1 MADGVEVGGGEGEGK
16 ESKLMEWFKSG
27 PKLMDVSSLGR
38 TDGLGFGFRG
48 EDEEDFRKYEKE
60 DGGKG
65 EGIINHESRCDF
77 DSMCTIR
84 RHLTPIRSDRVTT
97 SKTSVGQMMRR
108 RPSER
113 GSRLPLPRRE
123 GGREGGRQAER
134 LTCFGRRFATCGPGP
149 APDRPTKD
157 MTGPWSDLVNA

>member
-1 MADGVEVGGGEGEGK
+1 MVQKWPEINGRQFTRTD
-16 ESKLMEWFKSG
+16 
-27 PKLMDVSSLGR
+27 GR
-38 TDGLGFGFRG
+38 TDSALGLG
-48 EDEEDFRKYEKE
+48 EEKEEEDFRKYEKE

-108 RPSER
+108 RPRPSEG

-123 GGREGGRQAER
+123 GGRQQNPSISFVGFECRCWRPKRATWQCSER
-134 LTCFGRRFATCGPGP
+134 GTIFWRF
-149 APDRPTKD
+149 
-157 MTGPWSDLVNA
+157 L

>member
-1 MADGVEVGGGEGEGK
+1 MSESEEEKEK

-60 DGGKG
+60 EEEGKG
-65 EGIINHESRCDF
+65 REGIINHESRCDS

-84 RHLTPIRSDRVTT
+84 RHLTPIRMIRS
-97 SKTSVGQMMRR
+97 
-108 RPSER
+108 
-113 GSRLPLPRRE
+113 
-123 GGREGGRQAER
+123 
-134 LTCFGRRFATCGPGP
+134 
-149 APDRPTKD
+149 APTIE
-157 MTGPWSDLVNA
+157 

>member
-1 MADGVEVGGGEGEGK
+1 
-16 ESKLMEWFKSG
+16 MEWFKSG

-38 TDGLGFGFRG
+38 TDSALGLG
-48 EDEEDFRKYEKE
+48 EEKEEEDFRKYEKE

-97 SKTSVGQMMRR
+97 SKTSVGQMMRA
-108 RPSER
+108 PEAAAA
-113 GSRLPLPRRE
+113 G
-123 GGREGGRQAER
+123 AESIDFLR
-134 LTCFGRRFATCGPGP
+134 WF
-149 APDRPTKD
+149 
-157 MTGPWSDLVNA
+157 